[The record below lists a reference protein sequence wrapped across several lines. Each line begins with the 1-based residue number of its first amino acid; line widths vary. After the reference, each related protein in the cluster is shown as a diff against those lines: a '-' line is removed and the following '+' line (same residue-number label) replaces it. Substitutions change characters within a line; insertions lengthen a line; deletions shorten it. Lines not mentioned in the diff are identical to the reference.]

1 MARNRYSARPPLY
14 GMVLIFLA
22 IALVAVTAYLHAG
35 WWSLLGYGLAAVTAI
50 AGFALAFRDFS

>member
-1 MARNRYSARPPLY
+1 MTRDRYAARPPLY

-35 WWSLLGYGLAAVTAI
+35 WWSALGYGTAAVTAV